1 MLRSL
6 NLHGCSNLKLL
17 PRCLG
22 DLQGLH
28 DLNLSECQ
36 KLERL
41 PEGMIK
47 LSNLKA
53 LSMDFCS
60 QIATLCSTDDGEL
73 GANLIKFSALGASS
87 LTKLPESFSRF
98 SLLEELW
105 LSGCRSLSELPQSM
119 KGLAKLRFILVENSG
134 LTHLPT
140 DFGELQSLRELHIIS
155 CDALKSLPGSFGRL
169 KGLTS
174 LLMRDNKL
182 TKLPNSFKDLTTLA
196 ILDIR
201 GSWDLANVDALP
213 AFIEEL
219 ELGDCPQLVCVDL
232 HEKVKKL
239 RKLSLYNCTRL
250 TQLRGLESSECTV
263 LEKIDVYRCRSLLH
277 LYENQVSNPNL
288 RECYLSGSGVCLPY
302 HNDWSQT
309 RAPSCQVISYYDHA
323 IGFVENTMTRKICS
337 VRDANELCVET
348 RISRKESGMVEGMV
362 NSFFY
367 RTCDTCETLIK
378 GQRGWHCNV
387 CNDFD
392 VCETCFKESETE
404 NWELPPPHQL
414 DHPMSVFQSPNQ
426 TKFEPILMPY
436 EEGVDKYKWGYIVYD
451 YPTVRWCETFEYIR

>member
-348 RISRKESGMVEGMV
+348 RISRKESGMVEGE
-362 NSFFY
+362 FF
-367 RTCDTCETLIK
+367 
-378 GQRGWHCNV
+378 
-387 CNDFD
+387 F
-392 VCETCFKESETE
+392 
-404 NWELPPPHQL
+404 LPN
-414 DHPMSVFQSPNQ
+414 M
-426 TKFEPILMPY
+426 
-436 EEGVDKYKWGYIVYD
+436 
-451 YPTVRWCETFEYIR
+451 